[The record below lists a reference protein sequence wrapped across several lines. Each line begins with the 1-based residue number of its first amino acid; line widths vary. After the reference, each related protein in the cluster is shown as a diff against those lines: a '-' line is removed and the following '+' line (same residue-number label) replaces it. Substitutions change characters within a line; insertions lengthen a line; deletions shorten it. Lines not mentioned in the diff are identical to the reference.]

1 MEPLRIALW
10 NGNSPVE
17 YKNELEFFL
26 DNQGIKVM
34 LMSETRIT
42 RKEHLTINEYK
53 ICHTQHSSS
62 RDHAGTAIIIKSTV
76 IQYKLPSYYTKRTIF
91 NQRTWR

>member
-1 MEPLRIALW
+1 MEPLRIAHR

-42 RKEHLTINEYK
+42 RKEHWENK
-53 ICHTQHSSS
+53 W
-62 RDHAGTAIIIKSTV
+62 V
-76 IQYKLPSYYTKRTIF
+76 
-91 NQRTWR
+91 